1 MMILPRQARNKHRES
16 TQKRAR
22 RFLFCRVGA
31 AYRLGRL
38 AAQQQASGTAAS
50 VASDVEAKAKGED
63 DNNAA
68 IDVLLEALEG
78 GSGQAAQ
85 RVAVAGLVAAGPAA
99 VGGLCK
105 TLETASDDRVLMF
118 AVRKEPHFS
127 CQSNHVLC
135 KKDHFTK
142 TGSGQTYPKVRNF
155 EQNEAFCCRRMRWP
169 MRCLAMTARMLRG
182 PRRRW
187 RRCGKRRF
195 CAILY

>member
-1 MMILPRQARNKHRES
+1 MH
-16 TQKRAR
+16 
-22 RFLFCRVGA
+22 CRVGA

-38 AAQQQASGTAAS
+38 AAQQASGTAAS

-118 AVRKEPHFS
+118 AVRLEPRFQLS
-127 CQSNHVLC
+127 I
-135 KKDHFTK
+135 K
-142 TGSGQTYPKVRNF
+142 P
-155 EQNEAFCCRRMRWP
+155 
-169 MRCLAMTARMLRG
+169 CLM
-182 PRRRW
+182 
-187 RRCGKRRF
+187 
-195 CAILY
+195 

>member
-105 TLETASDDRVLMF
+105 TLETASDDRV
-118 AVRKEPHFS
+118 
-127 CQSNHVLC
+127 
-135 KKDHFTK
+135 
-142 TGSGQTYPKVRNF
+142 
-155 EQNEAFCCRRMRWP
+155 
-169 MRCLAMTARMLRG
+169 
-182 PRRRW
+182 RRW
-187 RRCGKRRF
+187 DVARTHVSR
-195 CAILY
+195 